1 MSVIQQASS
10 TPPYISNFINNNMT
24 KLLEIHGEGIKEHK
38 VGCLGFK
45 CSQAENKMDV
55 FFMNE
60 SMLLS
65 LLQPDSYEN
74 LKGSMENKVLFLI
87 QDLDKN
93 SIFLVYL

>member
-24 KLLEIHGEGIKEHK
+24 KLLEIHGEGIKENK

-55 FFMNE
+55 F
-60 SMLLS
+60 
-65 LLQPDSYEN
+65 
-74 LKGSMENKVLFLI
+74 
-87 QDLDKN
+87 
-93 SIFLVYL
+93 